1 MNLPKNLIN
10 LLGLVVVVG
19 VVVAGLLLVALP
31 MWGGAQKT
39 QASAASVAQTNA
51 IYDAQLQALRV
62 ASERTDEIDA
72 SLQEL
77 GAEISSIPQ
86 MDDVFEIVA
95 EAASSTG
102 VVIVSIKAGDLE
114 AWVPRAPVTEFS
126 DPANPGQPSEE
137 AATESPTDSSTA
149 PTAETDASS
158 GAGDAGAGATD
169 AGNGADGEVSPQQ
182 QVTVTIEVTAPSAA
196 AAAAFIDA
204 LGLGPRLLAPVDATL
219 DPAVDKGNLVVNA
232 LAFIWSEA

>member
-77 GAEISSIPQ
+77 GAEISAIPQ

-114 AWVPRAPVTEFS
+114 AWVPRAPVTEFT

-137 AATESPTDSSTA
+137 APTDSSTA
-149 PTAETDASS
+149 PTADTDASS

-169 AGNGADGEVSPQQ
+169 AGTGAEGELSPQQ

>member
-10 LLGLVVVVG
+10 LLGLVVVLG
-19 VVVAGLLLVALP
+19 VVVAGLVLVALP

-51 IYDAQLQALRV
+51 VYDAQLQALRA
-62 ASERTDEIDA
+62 ASERTEEIDA
-72 SLQEL
+72 SLDEL
-77 GAEISSIPQ
+77 GAEISAIPQ

-126 DPANPGQPSEE
+126 DPANPGQSTDDT
-137 AATESPTDSSTA
+137 AAESSTDSSAA
-149 PTAETDASS
+149 PASGADGSS
-158 GAGDAGAGATD
+158 GAAESSTETTDPSAGVEGDT
-169 AGNGADGEVSPQQ
+169 PQQ
-182 QVTVTIEVTAPSAA
+182 QVTVTIEVTAPTAA

-204 LGLGPRLLAPVDATL
+204 LGLGPRLIAPVDATL
-219 DPAVDKGNLVVNA
+219 DPAVDEGNLVVNA
-232 LAFIWSEA
+232 LAFIWAEA